1 VKLATFEEGGR
12 LRIGVVDGD
21 EIVDLAAAAPELP
34 LEMKA
39 FLAAGDPARARA
51 AAAVAAGKGR
61 MPLARA
67 ALRAPIQDP
76 QKFLGVGLNYA
87 GHIGETGAQRPE
99 FPTFFNKQSSCVAA
113 PGAAIELPPGGRY
126 TDYEGELA
134 LVIGRRCRR
143 VPKQRASEVIAGY
156 TIVNDVS
163 VRDWQRRAPT
173 MTLGKSWDTHGP
185 MGPWIVTSDELPDP
199 HILELRTWV
208 NGDLRQSAS
217 TKQLLFDC
225 FDLIET
231 LSTVCTLLPGDVIST
246 GTPAG
251 VGVAMKPPCFLNPG
265 DVVRIEI
272 SGIGVLE
279 NHVVAAPSDAPIL

>member
-12 LRIGVVDGD
+12 RRIGIVEAD
-21 EIVDLAAAAPELP
+21 EIVDLAAVAPELP
-34 LEMKA
+34 IEMKA
-39 FLAAGDPARARA
+39 FLAAGDAARARA
-51 AAAVAAGKGR
+51 AAASAAGKGR
-61 MPLARA
+61 LALA
-67 ALRAPIQDP
+67 EVALCAPIQDP

-113 PGAAIELPPGGRY
+113 PSADIELPPGGRY

-143 VPKQRASEVIAGY
+143 VPKDRAREVIAGY

-163 VRDWQRRAPT
+163 VRDWQRRAVT

-185 MGPWIVTSDELPDP
+185 MGPWLVTPDELPDP

-251 VGVAMKPPCFLNPG
+251 VGVAMNPPCFLDPG

-279 NHVVAAPSDAPIL
+279 NRVVAAPSDSPIL

>member
-1 VKLATFEEGGR
+1 MKLATFEEKGR
-12 LRIGVVDGD
+12 RRIGVVDGE
-21 EIVDLAAAAPELP
+21 EIVDVAAVAPELP
-34 LEMKA
+34 VEMKA
-39 FLAAGDPARARA
+39 FLGAGAAALARA
-51 AAAVAAGKGR
+51 AAAVASGKGR
-61 MPLARA
+61 LPLASV
-67 ALRAPIQDP
+67 ALRAPVADP

-99 FPTFFNKQSSCVAA
+99 FPTFFNKQSSCVAD

-143 VPKQRASEVIAGY
+143 VPKERAAEVIAGY

-163 VRDWQRRAPT
+163 VRDWQRRAVT

-185 MGPWIVTSDELPDP
+185 MGPWLVTRDELPDP
-199 HILELRTWV
+199 HNLELRTWV

-225 FDLIET
+225 YDLIET

-251 VGVAMKPPCFLNPG
+251 VGVAMNPPCFLNPG

-279 NHVVAAPSDAPIL
+279 NPVVAPPSAAPIL

>member
-1 VKLATFEEGGR
+1 MKLATFEEGGR
-12 LRIGVVDGD
+12 RRIGVVDGD
-21 EIVDLAAAAPELP
+21 EVVDLASAAPELP
-34 LEMKA
+34 IEMKA
-39 FLAAGDPARARA
+39 FLSAGDPARARA
-51 AAAVAAGKGR
+51 AAALAAKKGR
-61 MPLARA
+61 LPLAA
-67 ALRAPIQDP
+67 IALCAPVQDP
-76 QKFLGVGLNYA
+76 QKFLGVALNYA

-99 FPTFFNKQSSCVAA
+99 FPTLFNKQSSCVVA
-113 PGAAIELPPGGRY
+113 PGAPIELPPGGRY

-134 LVIGRRCRR
+134 VIIGRRCRH
-143 VPKQRASEVIAGY
+143 VPKERAHEVIAGY

-185 MGPWIVTSDELPDP
+185 MGPWIVTPDELADP
-199 HILELRTWV
+199 HNLELRTWV
-208 NGDLRQSAS
+208 NDDLRQSAS

-251 VGVAMKPPCFLNPG
+251 VGVAMNPPCFLNPG

-279 NHVVAAPSDAPIL
+279 NPVVAAPSASPSL